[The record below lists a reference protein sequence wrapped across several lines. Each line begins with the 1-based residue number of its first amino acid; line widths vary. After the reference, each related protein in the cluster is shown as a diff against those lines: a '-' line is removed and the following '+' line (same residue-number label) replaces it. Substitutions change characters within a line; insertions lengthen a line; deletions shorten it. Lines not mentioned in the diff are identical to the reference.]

1 MKISPLIHSRTRYC
15 GFNSNFAVRPENLDV
30 QWAMKKIL
38 PAISDGIAETARYV
52 VAEKSSNCKI
62 AGIAVVLRDFFKTFS
77 IDEKENEKFL
87 VDERGRDIKLFLG
100 YVVEDYSENEIPIVS
115 AEDLWKMFID
125 NLTSEWDRKSSI
137 TQYVGYQEWKKTKT
151 ITENSLPP
159 AVDVGEIKIFS
170 DAEDRKIFEWCLAKG
185 KDFCSNVDSTRIVEN
200 GQYQFIIAT
209 KEIINTLRE
218 KENVVAKKKSVA
230 ITTKTAPTS
239 TQSKINIQTQNIP
252 KTAEKDLTQLVAVAA
267 VIVIILI
274 IAFFNC

>member
-1 MKISPLIHSRTRYC
+1 M
-15 GFNSNFAVRPENLDV
+15 
-30 QWAMKKIL
+30 
-38 PAISDGIAETARYV
+38 
-52 VAEKSSNCKI
+52 
-62 AGIAVVLRDFFKTFS
+62 LRDFFKTFS

-170 DAEDRKIFEWCLAKG
+170 DDEDMKIFEWCLAKG

-230 ITTKTAPTS
+230 ITTKTAPTP

-252 KTAEKDLTQLVAVAA
+252 KTAEKYLTQLAAVAA